1 MLAAILHEAGHLA
14 AIKIEN
20 GGIKRVDIMPLGA
33 RIVTSGT
40 LSHKSDIKIY
50 LSGPFANLIAF
61 SVFFLPAVVFRQPYL
76 MYFSFANLLLSL
88 VNLLP
93 LAGNDGYCAYLA
105 WCSDKYGEGGI
116 LKSANIV
123 EALSKWAFFCLS
135 LLAVLLSGFNPG
147 VIGLTAAAN
156 IYKKH

>member
-33 RIVTSGT
+33 RIVISGT
-40 LSHKSDIKIY
+40 LSHKSDFKIY
-50 LSGPFANLIAF
+50 LCGPLVNTVLFCICFPPALALRMPYLLYFAF
-61 SVFFLPAVVFRQPYL
+61 SNLFLAF
-76 MYFSFANLLLSL
+76 

-105 WCSDKYGEGGI
+105 WCFEREGEENARRTARI
-116 LKSANIV
+116 A
-123 EALSKWAFFCLS
+123 ETLSKWVFFVLS
-135 LLAVLLSGFNPG
+135 ALAVLLSGFNPG